1 MSIEKETDCQ
11 TNHGLSEAKPLSVT
25 ENWKDLAFILSA
37 ETFSVTPEKKNQNLL
52 SLNKREQGR
61 PRKCSVKSHHE

>member
-1 MSIEKETDCQ
+1 MSIEKEMDCQ

-37 ETFSVTPEKKNQNLL
+37 ETFSVTPEKKQNLL
-52 SLNKREQGR
+52 VLTRESRAQEMQ
-61 PRKCSVKSHHE
+61 H